1 MSEAMFDMTSWKR
14 AFGPALRTFGYLAT
28 LYILLFLLILAP
40 AYAIGGAVYTLAGQI
55 LAILM
60 VFAIFLAF
68 FKVLDEERPGAIPLD
83 VR

>member
-14 AFGPALRTFGYLAT
+14 AFGPALRTFGYLAS
-28 LYILLFLLILAP
+28 LYILILIILIP
-40 AYAIGGAVYTLAGQI
+40 AWAIGGSFYTLAGPI
-55 LAILM
+55 LTILM
-60 VFAIFLAF
+60 IFAIFLAF